1 VYARLSEL
9 QLARRFFSNAGLYAV
24 SILVT
29 RAGWLVLLPIYWTR
43 LTPADFGIIGIAQL
57 VQSVLTPVLGLGLV
71 DAAQRLYLEWP
82 ERERGRHLF
91 TLLLAA
97 ALAGAI
103 ICFALEIAGAALF
116 GLLFEQVAYEP
127 YIRLAVWTAFCANI
141 ALIPLAL
148 LRLQERILAF
158 SVITLGA
165 FAIQAAVG
173 IYLVVVRDAGPF
185 GYLLAALAAAA
196 ASGVGALLVLAPQM
210 KPGWSFR
217 ELRASLRYGL
227 PTALVFV
234 IESLST
240 GVDRFFLDKHVALG
254 QIGLYNLANQFGAGF
269 NVFNQALKTSWVPFL
284 YRAAAERSDT
294 PQVLGR
300 LAVLYLAV
308 LAIPALAV
316 ALLAEDFI
324 HFFGGERYRGVYP
337 YVPFFVL
344 YYYIWSMAAALG
356 RGMDLAKRTEW
367 WPLVPSV
374 GLIVG
379 ASAAALLV
387 PPMGVWG
394 AVVSILLAVTARAV
408 IQVVLSV
415 RFYPRPLHLGRL
427 AGIAAI
433 ALAGF
438 ALAHSLAPEHIIGS
452 VLFKTVAVL
461 ACAPL
466 LLWVGFRS
474 RDAAR

>member
-1 VYARLSEL
+1 MYARLSEL

-57 VQSVLTPVLGLGLV
+57 VQTVLTPILGLGLV

-91 TLLLAA
+91 TL
-97 ALAGAI
+97 ALAGTLTGAI
-103 ICFALEIAGAALF
+103 VCVGVELAGGALF
-116 GLLFEQVAYEP
+116 ARVFEQVAYEP

-165 FAIQAAVG
+165 FAIQATVG
-173 IYLVVVRDAGPF
+173 IYLVIVRDAGPA
-185 GYLLAALAAAA
+185 GYLLGALAGAATSA
-196 ASGVGALLVLAPQM
+196 VGALLVLAPQM
-210 KPGWSFR
+210 RPGWSFG

-227 PTALVFV
+227 PTAFVFL
-234 IESLST
+234 IESFST
-240 GVDRFFLDKHVALG
+240 AVDRFFLDKHVALG
-254 QIGLYNLANQFGAGF
+254 QIGLYNLANQFGGGF

-284 YRAAAERSDT
+284 YRAAAERTDV

-308 LAIPALAV
+308 LAIPAVAV

-367 WPLVPSV
+367 WPLVPSA
-374 GLIVG
+374 GFIVG

-387 PPMGVWG
+387 PSMGVWG
-394 AVVSILLAVTARAV
+394 AVISILLAVTARAV
-408 IQVVLSV
+408 TQVALSV

-427 AGIAAI
+427 LGVAAI
-433 ALAGF
+433 ALGGF
-438 ALAHSLAPEHIIGS
+438 VLGHWFAPEPLLGS

-474 RDAAR
+474 PDAAR

>member
-9 QLARRFFSNAGLYAV
+9 QLARRFFSNAGLYAF

-57 VQSVLTPVLGLGLV
+57 VQTVLTPMLGLGLV
-71 DAAQRLYLEWP
+71 EAAQRLYLEWP
-82 ERERGRHLF
+82 ERERGRNVF
-91 TLLLAA
+91 TL
-97 ALAGAI
+97 ALAGTLTGTVV
-103 ICFALEIAGAALF
+103 CLGLELAGGALF

-127 YIRLAVWTAFCANI
+127 YIRLAVWAAFCANI

-158 SVITLGA
+158 SLITLGA
-165 FAIQAAVG
+165 FAIQATVG
-173 IYLVVVRDAGPF
+173 VYLVVVRDAGPF
-185 GYLLAALAAAA
+185 GFLLAALAGAAA
-196 ASGVGALLVLAPQM
+196 TGAGALLVLAPQM
-210 KPGWSFR
+210 TPGWSSGQ
-217 ELRASLRYGL
+217 LRASLRFGL
-227 PTALVFV
+227 PTALVFL
-234 IESLST
+234 IESFSSA
-240 GVDRFFLDKHVALG
+240 VDRYFLDKHVALA

-284 YRAAAERSDT
+284 YRAVAERSDV

-308 LAIPALAV
+308 LAIPAVAV
-316 ALLAEDFI
+316 ALLVEDFI
-324 HFFGGERYRGVYP
+324 YLFGGERYRGVYP

-367 WPLVPSV
+367 WPLVPSI

-379 ASAAALLV
+379 AGAAALLV
-387 PPMGVWG
+387 PSRGVWG
-394 AVVSILLAVTARAV
+394 AVIAILLSVSVRAVT
-408 IQVVLSV
+408 QVALSV

-427 AGIAAI
+427 LAIAAI
-433 ALAGF
+433 GLGAF
-438 ALAHSLAPEHIIGS
+438 ALGHGVAPEHIVGS
-452 VLFKTVAVL
+452 VLFKAVVVA
-461 ACAPL
+461 ACTPL
-466 LLWVGFRS
+466 LLWVGFRGS
-474 RDAAR
+474 DAPR